1 MALTKISGSILK
13 DPLNL
18 GEVSIGGTLTYQDVT
33 NVDSVGIITARSTID
48 AQGSINLADSII
60 HTGDTDTKI
69 AFTNNQIDLQ
79 CAGVSRLYANNFALY
94 VKSGFPLAFLAS
106 SGASPNIKSGG
117 TNNQDL
123 LLTTGAGNPTR
134 IQIKSDGKIGIG
146 ITNPDCMLHVAKAS
160 AGTMSAD
167 GNAVL
172 AIENNNHCVFNMMSP
187 ADKSSYIMMG
197 DPDDINAGQIRYD
210 NNINNLLI
218 DVNGGE
224 RFRIGSDG
232 ALTSTANNNGQ
243 IIHSFRNDNTTAGSS
258 AMTVEHWFRFNR
270 TGGGMNASAARIIAG
285 KEREWIGG
293 ASNQDG
299 YFAVHTT
306 ADETSS
312 EKMRISSGGIMTRP
326 YQPAFSAQG
335 VSSPVDSSEGYT
347 GILSN
352 YMTVM
357 ECNVGSH
364 YKTSG
369 SDIGNFVAPVAG
381 NYFFIA
387 GCLMRLRNSSSAGS
401 AELTFHK
408 NGSNISNRSLGYSY
422 VVGSNDHD
430 NLTISAIIPLA
441 AGDKVALVASSCSST
456 VDWYWGEGLGNF
468 NGYLIG

>member
-1 MALTKISGSILK
+1 MYMALTKISGSILK

-270 TGGGMNASAARIIAG
+270 TG
-285 KEREWIGG
+285 
-293 ASNQDG
+293 
-299 YFAVHTT
+299 
-306 ADETSS
+306 
-312 EKMRISSGGIMTRP
+312 
-326 YQPAFSAQG
+326 
-335 VSSPVDSSEGYT
+335 
-347 GILSN
+347 
-352 YMTVM
+352 
-357 ECNVGSH
+357 
-364 YKTSG
+364 
-369 SDIGNFVAPVAG
+369 
-381 NYFFIA
+381 
-387 GCLMRLRNSSSAGS
+387 
-401 AELTFHK
+401 
-408 NGSNISNRSLGYSY
+408 
-422 VVGSNDHD
+422 
-430 NLTISAIIPLA
+430 
-441 AGDKVALVASSCSST
+441 
-456 VDWYWGEGLGNF
+456 
-468 NGYLIG
+468 